1 MFRFW
6 PFHPTDTDESLQ
18 TYGHAANAAREVT
31 R

>member
-6 PFHPTDTDESLQ
+6 PFGDHDTDESLH